1 VIEYRAV
8 HQFHSGTAEGDAIT
22 NQMLHLQGLLHE
34 LGFESEI
41 FAEYIAPGLQNR
53 VRPIHGYPGSESE
66 LLLLHHSMGYQAFE
80 DVISLPNDVVVVY
93 HNVTPEQYFDDEGT
107 RLHIRL
113 GREQLMVLGHRALF
127 GVADSNFNRR
137 ELLAAGFRRVDVM
150 PVRVDFA
157 EFHGLSTA
165 RNGGAGQAGESRGAG
180 GAGGAG
186 DARQAGQAGQ
196 AGEADRAGPS
206 TDWLYVGRVIGN
218 KCQRDLVTAFAHYR
232 RTFDRE
238 ARLVLVGDTRATDY
252 VDKVRAEAERLA
264 VEDHVVMVGKVSDE
278 LLRSAFAGAGVFVSM
293 SEHEGFGVPIL
304 EAMAAGVP
312 VVAFGAAAVP
322 ETMSGAGVL
331 LHTKDPAVV
340 AATVQ
345 AVQSDPGMR
354 QRLVERQ
361 YARIDQVEAF
371 DTRALLKRIVARA
384 SGAAVPLE
392 VQVQGPFETSYSLA
406 VVNRNLA
413 LGLNRLPGHAVSIYA
428 TEGPG
433 DYEPARADLER
444 HPEAAALFARSGAV
458 PFPDVVIRQMYPP
471 RVIDTPGGI
480 TVEYFGWEESR
491 VPESVV
497 WDFNRYLDGVGVMST
512 FVRDVLR
519 DCGVDIPIRVVGI
532 GVDPPDPEATVE
544 APELEGL
551 KKFTFLHISSAFPR
565 KGVDVLLEA
574 YFAAFDGRRDVS
586 LVLKTFPNPHNQVGE
601 ILDRL
606 RAGHPNPPDV
616 RWIDRDFEDR
626 EVQALY
632 GLADCY
638 VHPARGEGFGLPV
651 AEAMAAGVPVITVAY
666 SGLADFVSDET
677 AVTVPVTLEEART
690 HLGLDDSIWA
700 EPDGKRLVAELLAM
714 VDEAGSPAVRRR
726 VEAARTLIATRFS
739 WEAVVGRWEE
749 FIHDLEETASIQKV
763 AMVTTWNSRC
773 GIAENTRYIVDHSHD
788 VFEFELFAD
797 VDAEVIDPLVDL
809 GVSRTWKDRW
819 TPDLTG
825 LEEAL
830 RVTDAEVLHVQF
842 NFGFFE
848 FQRLAD
854 LLERQMQTRGVVVTL
869 HRTLDYDDRGELLS
883 LRQIAPTLSRVDRLI
898 VHQESDARYLAE
910 IGLSDNVTV
919 VPIGATAPPLISPET
934 VQAGWGLGSRT
945 VVGTF
950 GFLLPHKGTLELVKA
965 LDPLRADFP
974 DLLLVAACARYPHI
988 ESKVYEEEIR
998 AEIAARGMED
1008 SVLLITEYLPDD
1020 IARTLLR
1027 GADVIVLPYQ
1037 ETGES
1042 SSAALRFILPLGRP
1056 VVVTDS
1062 PIFNDSR
1069 DALLVVP
1076 GDAAGLEDGVRR
1088 VLMDT
1093 ELRQEL
1099 ARRSAAAAR
1108 RFRWPRVIADHQ
1120 EIYTAARRA
1129 GRRRRHELDRL
1140 PAPVSS

>member
-8 HQFHSGTAEGDAIT
+8 HQFHSGTAEADAIT
-22 NQMLHLQGLLHE
+22 NHMLQLQGLLHE
-34 LGFESEI
+34 LGMESEI
-41 FAEYIAPGLQNR
+41 YAEHIAPGLRDR
-53 VRPIHGYPGSESE
+53 VRSIHGYAGSESE
-66 LLLLHHSMGYQAFE
+66 LLLLHHSMGYSAFD
-80 DVISLPNDVVVVY
+80 DVVTLPNDVVVVY
-93 HNVTPEQYFDDEGT
+93 HNVTPEQYFEDEST
-107 RLHIRL
+107 RRHIRL
-113 GREQLMVLGHRALF
+113 GRDQLKVLAYRALF
-127 GVADSNFNRR
+127 GVAVSNFNRR
-137 ELLAAGFRRVDVM
+137 EMLAVGFRRVEVM
-150 PVRVDFA
+150 PVRVDFS
-157 EFHGLSTA
+157 EFHDLSFTA
-165 RNGGAGQAGESRGAG
+165 RDTDTA
-180 GAGGAG
+180 
-186 DARQAGQAGQ
+186 
-196 AGEADRAGPS
+196 PS

-218 KCQRDLVTAFAHYR
+218 KCQRDLVTAFAYYR
-232 RTFDRE
+232 ATFDRE

-252 VDKVRAEAERLA
+252 VDAVRAEAERLG
-264 VEDHVVMVGKVSDE
+264 VEDHVIMVGKVSDG

-312 VVAFGAAAVP
+312 VVAFGAAAIP

-345 AVQSDPGMR
+345 AVQSDPGLR
-354 QRLVERQ
+354 QRLIERQ
-361 YARIDQVEAF
+361 YARIQQVESF
-371 DTRALLKRIVARA
+371 DTRALLKRIIARA

-413 LGLNRLPGHAVSIYA
+413 LGLDRRPGLAASVYA

-433 DYEPARADLER
+433 DYEPAPSDLDR
-444 HPEAAALFARSGAV
+444 YPEVTALFARSRAV

-471 RVIDTPGGI
+471 RVIDSPGGI

-491 VPESVV
+491 VPEAVV
-497 WDFNRYLDGVGVMST
+497 SDFNRYLDGVGVMST

-519 DCGVDIPIRVVGI
+519 DCGVDIPIQVVGI
-532 GVDPPDPEATVE
+532 GVEAPDPAATVH
-544 APELEGL
+544 APELEEL
-551 KKFTFLHISSAFPR
+551 KGFTFLHISSAFPR

-574 YFAAFDGRRDVS
+574 YFAAFDSRSDVS
-586 LVLKTFPNPHNQVGE
+586 LILKTFPNPHNEVAGTLE
-601 ILDRL
+601 RL

-616 RWIDRDFEDR
+616 RWIDRDLEDR
-626 EVQALY
+626 EVEALY

-677 AVTVPVTLEEART
+677 AVTIPFTLETART

-700 EPDGKRLVAELLAM
+700 EPDGEQLAVELRRMA
-714 VDEAGSPAVRRR
+714 DDPEGPEVRRR
-726 VEAARTLIATRFS
+726 VEAARDLIATRFS
-739 WEAVVGRWEE
+739 WEAVVDRWEE
-749 FIHDLEETASIQKV
+749 FINDLEESAGRQKV

-773 GIAENTRYIVDHSHD
+773 GIAENTRYIVEHSHH
-788 VFEFELFAD
+788 VFEFDLFAD

-819 TPDLTG
+819 TPDLAS
-825 LEEAL
+825 LEAAL
-830 RVTDAEVLHVQF
+830 RLTDAEVLHVQF

-854 LLERQMQTRGVVVTL
+854 LLERQMETRGVVVTL
-869 HRTLDYDDRGELLS
+869 HRTLDYVDQGKLLS
-883 LRQIAPTLSRVDRLI
+883 LGQIAPTLSRVDRLI
-898 VHQESDARYLAE
+898 VHQESDARYLE
-910 IGLSDNVTV
+910 DLGLSDNVSV
-919 VPIGATAPPLISPET
+919 VPIGATAPPALSPET
-934 VQAGWGLGSRT
+934 VRAGLGLGNRT

-974 DLLLVAACARYPHI
+974 DLLLIAACARYPHV
-988 ESKVYEEEIR
+988 ESKEYEEEIR

-1008 SVLLITEYLPDD
+1008 SVLLITEYLPDEM
-1020 IARTLLR
+1020 ARTLLR
-1027 GADVIVLPYQ
+1027 ATDVIVLPYQ

-1069 DALLVVP
+1069 DALLVVR

-1088 VLMDT
+1088 VLLDPD
-1093 ELRQEL
+1093 LQQDL
-1099 ARRSAAAAR
+1099 ARRSADAAR
-1108 RFRWPRVIADHQ
+1108 RFRWPRVVADHQ
-1120 EIYTAARRA
+1120 EIYTMARRA
-1129 GRRRRHELDRL
+1129 GRARRMESERL
-1140 PAPVSS
+1140 LASLTS